1 MDTRNGTRLPRD
13 HLRLARWRTRT
24 PRIRPT
30 YRPTFAKKSSIRSR
44 STRSLVAAP
53 NSMRASPI
61 DTLAARTAG
70 TRDLLAEMMADK
82 ESRAGKTFSNPPAL
96 GPVS

>member
-1 MDTRNGTRLPRD
+1 
-13 HLRLARWRTRT
+13 
-24 PRIRPT
+24 
-30 YRPTFAKKSSIRSR
+30 
-44 STRSLVAAP
+44 
-53 NSMRASPI
+53 MRASPI